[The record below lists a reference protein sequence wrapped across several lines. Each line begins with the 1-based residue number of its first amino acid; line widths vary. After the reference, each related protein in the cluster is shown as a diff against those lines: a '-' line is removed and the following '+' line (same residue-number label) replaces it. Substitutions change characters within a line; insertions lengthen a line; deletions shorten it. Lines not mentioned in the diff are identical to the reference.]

1 MNNDEVNKKSVSEP
15 ITGYEIS
22 KRTQGIGKDFDL
34 RERFKNGY
42 TSDEF
47 LAEMK
52 KRIRKYPWK
61 K

>member
-15 ITGYEIS
+15 ITGYETP

-34 RERFKNGY
+34 QERFKKGY
-42 TSDEF
+42 TSEEF